1 MIDRTPAA
9 QVRAARRLCV
19 FLLLATAAVAGTAQG
34 QTLTGAGPVAWA
46 KLSPEQ
52 RSVLTPLERDW
63 SSITPGQQQKWAELA
78 KRFPALPADERG
90 RVQQRISE
98 WSRLTPQQRASARL
112 NFQEARQLSP
122 QERQHQWEAYRA
134 LPPDQR
140 RALAERAER
149 PRAPASAPRNGDTS
163 VKSSVVRAPAQA
175 QAHPVG
181 PTVIQRGSGA
191 TTNLVSKPP
200 TPPLHQQTGLPKVA
214 ATPGFVDSA
223 TLLPK
228 RGAQGAAAA
237 HSTVGDSDKIKA
249 Q

>member
-1 MIDRTPAA
+1 VIDPTPVARSRA
-9 QVRAARRLCV
+9 VRHLCIV
-19 FLLLATAAVAGTAQG
+19 LLLACAAAAGTAQG
-34 QTLTGAGPVAWA
+34 QTLAGTGPVAWA
-46 KLSPEQ
+46 KLSPAQ

-63 SSITPGQQQKWAELA
+63 SGIAPGQQQKWIELA
-78 KRFPALPADERG
+78 NRFPALPADERG
-90 RVQQRISE
+90 RVQQRIAE

-112 NFQEARQLSP
+112 NFQEVRQLSP
-122 QERQHQWEAYRA
+122 QERQQQWDAYRA
-134 LPPDQR
+134 LPTDQR
-140 RALAERAER
+140 HALAERAER
-149 PRAPASAPRNGDTS
+149 PRTPASSPRNGDAS

-191 TTNLVSKPP
+191 TTSLVSKPT

-237 HSTVGDSDKIKA
+237 QSAAGDNDKIKA